1 MMYKIV
7 EILDKLNCLVQRE
20 KLPDSVILDV
30 TAITLPTFFVE
41 DIHAM
46 QLSALNVVRSVNFC
60 LTSINKVDFLSLP
73 KAQTINLG

>member
-7 EILDKLNCLVQRE
+7 EILDKLNSLVSKE
-20 KLPDSVILDV
+20 KLPDSIILDI

-46 QLSALNVVRSVNFC
+46 QLSALNVVRSVRNLSESL
-60 LTSINKVDFLSLP
+60 LTI
-73 KAQTINLG
+73 